1 MSASV
6 GKMLVEALAL
16 VLYAMDHVDE
26 DLIDLETIVHWEE
39 AVGSLIVDLAPE
51 DRRELLAMVQRL
63 AAETADE
70 QMRLAYLAFI
80 EYYGLDDEDGD

>member
-6 GKMLVEALAL
+6 GRMLVEALAW
-16 VLYAMDHVDE
+16 VMYAMDQADE
-26 DLIDLETIVHWEE
+26 ELIDTDTAVHWMEDV
-39 AVGSLIVDLAPE
+39 AYLIGRLAPD

-70 QMRLAYLAFI
+70 QMRSAYLAFI
-80 EYYGLDDEDGD
+80 EGDGLDEGKD

>member
-1 MSASV
+1 
-6 GKMLVEALAL
+6 MLIEALAR

-26 DLIDLETIVHWEE
+26 DLIDLETVVHWEE

-51 DRRELLAMVQRL
+51 DRRELLTMVHRL

-70 QMRLAYLAFI
+70 QMRRAYLAFI
-80 EYYGLDDEDGD
+80 EYYGLDDDDID